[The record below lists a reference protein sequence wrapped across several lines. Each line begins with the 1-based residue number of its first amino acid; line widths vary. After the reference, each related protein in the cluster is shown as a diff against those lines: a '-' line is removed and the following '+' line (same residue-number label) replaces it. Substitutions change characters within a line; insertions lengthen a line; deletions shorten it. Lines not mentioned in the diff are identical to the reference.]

1 MKKRYL
7 VTAAYSNK
15 IGTPSQTIYT
25 TYVDIVHKSVDD
37 KPKTEGETALQIL
50 KQLEFKNPLCEISL
64 INFWFVTNILII
76 D

>member
-7 VTAAYSNK
+7 ATAAYSNK

-25 TYVDIVHKSVDD
+25 TYVDIVDKSVDD
-37 KPKTEGETALQIL
+37 KPKTDGETALQIL
-50 KQLEFKNPLCEISL
+50 RQLEYKNPLCEISL
-64 INFWFVTNILII
+64 INFWFVTDILKI